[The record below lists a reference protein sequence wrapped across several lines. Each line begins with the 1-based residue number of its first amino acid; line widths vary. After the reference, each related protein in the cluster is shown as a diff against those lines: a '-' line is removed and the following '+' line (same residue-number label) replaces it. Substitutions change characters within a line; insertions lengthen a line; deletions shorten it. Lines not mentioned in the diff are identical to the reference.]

1 MMGCLF
7 ACFRASGGDGEVK
20 GTGGQLAHPSQ
31 PPATTTTTSHQVQDG
46 AGRRARPPSR
56 NALSAVF
63 QREDEGSRTA
73 QVASSW
79 ADESGERKEMDQ
91 ELVHQAIIQRSCG
104 ALLQTTNNIQGALI
118 KYADSVHQKETH
130 SGCLPVVSDDLHF
143 MEAPKVEK
151 CETPSRSH
159 QSFTVPDATSSS
171 KTNDE
176 LQTSATSL
184 ANNVKDSMNENNMEA
199 LVQDEEQHQ
208 ALDLEECGVSKEE
221 SFHPE
226 KTEEPKCAKNH
237 HVVSMEI
244 SISDE
249 CSLFQSSEGSVPSS
263 YKIRESMNTTSV
275 EKSPKTEATI
285 HATRKKLPKSDN
297 SELEL
302 PSLAQWLKPPNP
314 KKTFRDEAMAGD
326 RSHSGK
332 SSDEDRPIIGMVAAH
347 WKDKVPLPANFTSK
361 LRDGNGIPNSTN
373 KYKEDQKV
381 SWHATPFEE
390 RLEKALSEEK
400 LLSERS
406 CSSGK
411 TSQFLGVEGEESDM
425 AESNRLYTT
434 AYACQFSSASH
445 EPQKLSV

>member
-1 MMGCLF
+1 VC
-7 ACFRASGGDGEVK
+7 
-20 GTGGQLAHPSQ
+20 H
-31 PPATTTTTSHQVQDG
+31 H
-46 AGRRARPPSR
+46 
-56 NALSAVF
+56 
-63 QREDEGSRTA
+63 
-73 QVASSW
+73 
-79 ADESGERKEMDQ
+79 
-91 ELVHQAIIQRSCG
+91 H
-104 ALLQTTNNIQGALI
+104 
-118 KYADSVHQKETH
+118 
-130 SGCLPVVSDDLHF
+130 
-143 MEAPKVEK
+143 
-151 CETPSRSH
+151 
-159 QSFTVPDATSSS
+159 SSS

-184 ANNVKDSMNENNMEA
+184 ANNVKESMNENNMEA

-373 KYKEDQKV
+373 KYKEVKSVSLSLALYFTFKQSGLTQNNVSHVQDQKV

-400 LLSERS
+400 LLSER
-406 CSSGK
+406 
-411 TSQFLGVEGEESDM
+411 FVGV
-425 AESNRLYTT
+425 L
-434 AYACQFSSASH
+434 
-445 EPQKLSV
+445 